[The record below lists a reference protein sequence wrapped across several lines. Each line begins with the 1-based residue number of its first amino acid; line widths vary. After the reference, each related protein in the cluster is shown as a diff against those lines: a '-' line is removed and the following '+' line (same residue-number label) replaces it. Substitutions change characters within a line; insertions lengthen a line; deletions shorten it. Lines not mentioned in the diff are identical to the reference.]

1 MRHTRL
7 LLALLATTTLSP
19 AVSTARA
26 QSVVTP
32 GIITGR
38 VIDAVT
44 AQPLSEVTVQIVGQE
59 VVRTKLAA
67 YTGMDGRYRLVNV
80 RPGTIT
86 IQVRRIG
93 YTPKTVTGL
102 YLEPGRTIQQD
113 IALVAGSQQLLAMVV
128 SADRERATT
137 ADAIESQRIALGVVN
152 SITREQIQKS
162 PDGDA
167 AQVSKRLGSV
177 AIDDGKMNFRGLGSR
192 YTTTSLNGS
201 RAPSP
206 DPEQKSVPLDLFPSG
221 LLDGIT
227 VSKTF
232 TPDQPGDFSGA
243 QVEIRTRD
251 FPADR
256 TSTFTVGSGMN
267 AGAFG
272 RSLPMAPGV
281 GGESFAFAGPGRA
294 LPGIVRAAGDL
305 SHTTF
310 AERNAMINSFRNI
323 WQAPMG
329 GAQPNASMSATF
341 GGSHQAAGHQFGY
354 IAAGTY
360 SLTRDVRL
368 GESRALARASGIAG
382 GIEPYNEFTGVSA
395 GASALWGGVLN
406 LSTLVGAHSRLQL
419 NNTYNRTA
427 DNTARVERGF
437 YEDLSIP
444 VSIERMDYVE
454 RSVWSSQL
462 IGERENDGDK
472 LRWSLTGS
480 GVSRTQPDRSELVR
494 QIVTDQGGAE
504 RQLWVNTLPE
514 AAART
519 FADLGEHSVE
529 GAVDFEHRFGELATA
544 PSLKV
549 GVLGRAVTRDA
560 ATRAYGIYSFT
571 MTDDVRALPPEVLF
585 GGQFTAPD
593 STVLSLRSLA
603 QGGSYDANDY
613 LGAGYAMLDRRLG
626 DRWRLTAGARYEFSR
641 AQVNAVSTLNE
652 KSRALRA
659 FHDVLPALG
668 LTFMPSE
675 RQNLRFALTRT
686 LARPEYRELAAIR
699 TRDVLGGVDVRGNPE
714 LVRTIID
721 NADVRWEL
729 YPERGE
735 VLSVGLFAKRFHDP
749 IEGVFLASNTNS
761 LVTYLN
767 ADAGSDVGV
776 ELEARRSLRFLAEGL
791 APFTAFGNA
800 TFMRSRI
807 DLGSDAT
814 TATNPARAMAGQAP
828 YIVNGGLTWTALD
841 GALSAT
847 ALYNRIGD
855 RIVNAGELPLP
866 DIVSEGG
873 STLDFSLRFPVI
885 RGISGR
891 FDAKNLLDSP
901 VVERQGTVIRERYT
915 TGRVFQAAFT
925 WR

>member
-1 MRHTRL
+1 MSRSRF
-7 LLALLATTTLSP
+7 APAFVVLSMLSSGIP
-19 AVSTARA
+19 AARA
-26 QSVVTP
+26 QVPLAP

-38 VIDAVT
+38 VIDEKS
-44 AQPLSEVTVQIVGQE
+44 AQPLSEVTVQIIGQE
-59 VVRTKLAA
+59 VVGTKLAA

-93 YTPKTVTGL
+93 YTPKTITGL
-102 YLEPGRTIQQD
+102 YLEPGRTVEQD
-113 IALVAGSQQLLAMVV
+113 VALVPGSQQLLAMVV

-137 ADAIESQRIALGVVN
+137 AEAIESQRMALGVVN

-167 AQVSKRLGSV
+167 AQVSRRLGSV
-177 AIDDGKMNFRGLGSR
+177 AIDEGKMSFRGLGPR

-256 TSTFTVGSGMN
+256 TSTFTLGSGMN
-267 AGAFG
+267 AGALG
-272 RSLPMAPGV
+272 RSLPVAPGV
-281 GGESFAFAGPGRA
+281 GGESFAFAGSGRS

-305 SHTTF
+305 SQTTF

-323 WQAPMG
+323 WQAPLG

-341 GGSHQAAGHQFGY
+341 GGSDLAGGHRFGY

-368 GESRALARASGIAG
+368 GEYRALARASGVPG
-382 GIEPYNEFTGVSA
+382 EIEPYNGFSGMTA
-395 GASALWGGVLN
+395 GSSALWGGVLN
-406 LSTLVGAHSRLQL
+406 LSTLAGSHSRLQL

-427 DNTARVERGF
+427 DNSARIERGF

-444 VSIERMDYVE
+444 VAIERMDYVE

-462 IGERENDGDK
+462 IGEREKGLDK
-472 LRWSLTGS
+472 LRVSVTGA

-494 QIVTDQGGAE
+494 QIVTDPAGTE

-519 FADLGEHSVE
+519 FADLREHSVE
-529 GAVDFEHRFGELATA
+529 TAVDFQHRFGDPSTA
-544 PSLKV
+544 PSIKV
-549 GVLGRAVTRDA
+549 GVLGRMVDRDA

-571 MTDDVRALPPEVLF
+571 MTDDVRALPPEILF
-585 GGQFTAPD
+585 GGQYTAPD

-603 QGGSYDANDY
+603 QGGSYTASDH
-613 LGAGYAMLDRRLG
+613 LGAGYGMFDRRFG
-626 DRWRLTAGARYEFSR
+626 DRWRLTTGARYEFSLAR
-641 AQVNAVSTLNE
+641 VNATSTLNE
-652 KSRALRA
+652 KSTARRL
-659 FHDVLPALG
+659 FHDVLPAVA
-668 LTFMPSE
+668 LTYTPGS
-675 RQNLRFALTRT
+675 RQNLRLSATRT

-714 LVRTIID
+714 LVRTLID
-721 NADVRWEL
+721 NADVRWEF

-735 VLSVGLFAKRFHDP
+735 VLSVGVFAKKFHDP
-749 IEGVFLASNTNS
+749 IERVFLASNTNS

-767 ADAGSDVGV
+767 AAAGSDIGL
-776 ELEARRSLRFLAEGL
+776 ELEARRSLRFLADAL

-800 TFMRSRI
+800 TLMRSRV
-807 DLGSDAT
+807 DLGSRAT

-841 GALSAT
+841 GDLSAT
-847 ALYNRIGD
+847 ALFNRIGD
-855 RIVNAGELPLP
+855 RIVSAGELPLP
-866 DIVSEGG
+866 DVIADGG

-901 VVERQGTVIRERYT
+901 MIERQGSVIRERYT